1 MGYTKKAKGNY
12 DGRSRRGL
20 KAVPTNQLKIMRT
33 NLRGNPNARNALR
46 KVEAELKNREKDM
59 LIERLG
65 NKYYISPE
73 VQALTKNTGKT
84 ARELEQDG
92 IVEMVRFT
100 DEPLVWRYQTKQ
112 AKQALKQ
119 KCLPGTISVRK
130 GVRYDRVLLDGHTV
144 ASRNNLTGNM
154 SGATDYFKY
163 FPKN

>member
-1 MGYTKKAKGNY
+1 MGYKKKARGSY

-20 KAVPTNQLKIMRT
+20 KAVPTNQLKIMRS
-33 NLRGNPNARNALR
+33 NLQGDPNARRALR
-46 KVEAELKNREKDM
+46 KVEAELKNREKDL

-73 VQALTKNTGKT
+73 VQDMTKNTGKT

-92 IVEMVRFT
+92 VVEMVRFT
-100 DEPLVWRYQTKQ
+100 DEPLVWRYQAKQ
-112 AKQALKQ
+112 AKQGKQ
-119 KCLPGTISVRK
+119 TILPGSVSVRK
-130 GVRYDRVLLDGHTV
+130 GIKYDRVLLDGHTV

-163 FPKN
+163 FPRN